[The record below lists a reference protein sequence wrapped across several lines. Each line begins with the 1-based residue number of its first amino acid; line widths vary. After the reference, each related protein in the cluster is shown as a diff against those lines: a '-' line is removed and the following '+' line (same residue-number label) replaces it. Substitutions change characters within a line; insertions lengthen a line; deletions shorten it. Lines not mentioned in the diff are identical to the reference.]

1 MAGKLSGVRRAP
13 GAVRTAL
20 VAAYRAAVAAVAPA
34 AVATRALTL
43 DRDARRLVVG
53 ARGRRVALPLAG
65 GLVVIGAGKGAA
77 GLAAGV
83 EAIAGPHIVGGCVI
97 VPPGYE
103 RPLARIR
110 IVRGSH
116 PLPDATSIASTRRLL
131 AELARHPAAA
141 VLVVLTGGASSLLV
155 LPAAGLAL
163 ADVQRA
169 GRWILASGLDIAGA
183 NAIRKHLSAIAG
195 GRLAARL
202 VGRAAAALVVA
213 DVPGDDLAVIG
224 SGPTVADPTT
234 FARALALAR
243 GSAGALPMPPRVLRH
258 LERGA
263 RGRIAETPKPGSA
276 AARACPT
283 ILAASNAA
291 ALAGAAAWGR
301 RAGFARVVVRRPPLV
316 GPTAAAAR
324 VVARALRRL
333 ARRTRARAPVLW
345 IAGGETTVRLAAGA
359 GKGGRNQALAL
370 AVARELGDVGG
381 WALLAAGTDGIDG
394 PTDAAGGFA
403 DGSTARRAARRP
415 PRGGASSA
423 LSGAGPG
430 TLERAIDRHDAYP
443 LLAALGDLFRPGPTG
458 TNVADLVIGIV
469 WQDHGWRLPGRVI
482 KATSRR

>member
-34 AVATRALTL
+34 AVAARALTL

-276 AARACPT
+276 AARA
-283 ILAASNAA
+283 
-291 ALAGAAAWGR
+291 
-301 RAGFARVVVRRPPLV
+301 
-316 GPTAAAAR
+316 
-324 VVARALRRL
+324 
-333 ARRTRARAPVLW
+333 PVLW
-345 IAGGETTVRLAAGA
+345 IAGGETTVRLGAGA

-415 PRGGASSA
+415 PRGAASSA

-469 WQDHGWRLPGRVI
+469 WQDHGWRLPRRVI